1 MNRNMVLA
9 EWNRARESLRA
20 AETLTRDRCYADAI
34 SRAYYA
40 ILHAAKAALHVH
52 DVAAESHPAVRR
64 MFGLHLVKPGK
75 IEPDWSAYLVESL
88 DDRLAADYDVETSFS
103 REEARGECRRSRD
116 FLNRVKRYLLKNG
129 LKEAELRERRRGAK
143 S

>member
-1 MNRNMVLA
+1 MNQNMVLA

-40 ILHAAKAALHVH
+40 ILHAAKAAPHVY
-52 DVAAESHPAVRR
+52 DIAAESHPAVRR
-64 MFGLHLVKPGK
+64 MFGLHLINPGEL
-75 IEPDWSAYLVESL
+75 EPKWSAYLVESL

-103 REEARGECRRSRD
+103 REEARSECRRSRE
-116 FLNRVKRYLLKNG
+116 FLGRVKRYLLKNG
-129 LKEAELRERRRGAK
+129 LKEGELRRRQQRG
-143 S
+143 

>member
-1 MNRNMVLA
+1 MNRNMVVA
-9 EWNRARESLRA
+9 EWSRARQALRA
-20 AETLTRDRCYADAI
+20 ADTLTRERCYADAI

-52 DVAAESHPAVRR
+52 DVAAESHAAVRR
-64 MFGLHLVKPGK
+64 LFGLRLVRSRE

-88 DDRLAADYDVETSFS
+88 DDRLAADYDVETLFTK
-103 REEARGECRRSRD
+103 EDARTECRRSRQ
-116 FLNRVKRYLLKNG
+116 FLYRVRRYFI
-129 LKEAELRERRRGAK
+129 EER

>member
-9 EWNRARESLRA
+9 EWNRAREAQRA
-20 AETLTRDRCYADAI
+20 AETLMRDRCHADAI

-52 DVAAESHPAVRR
+52 DIAAESHPAVRR
-64 MFGLHLVKPGK
+64 MFGLHPVKTGE
-75 IEPDWSAYLVESL
+75 IEPEWSAHLVESL

-103 REEARGECRRSRD
+103 REETQSEAGEAGI
-116 FLNRVKRYLLKNG
+116 FLN
-129 LKEAELRERRRGAK
+129 ELI
-143 S
+143 SIC

>member
-1 MNRNMVLA
+1 MNRNMVVA
-9 EWNRARESLRA
+9 EWSRARESLRA

-64 MFGLHLVKPGK
+64 MFGLHLVKPGA
-75 IEPDWSAYLVESL
+75 IEPKWSAFLVESL
-88 DDRLAADYDVETSFS
+88 DDRLAADYDVEISFS
-103 REEARGECRRSRD
+103 REEARSECRRSRE
-116 FLNRVKRYLLKNG
+116 FVNRVRRYLLKNG
-129 LKEAELRERRRGAK
+129 LKETELRKRSRGG
-143 S
+143 

>member
-1 MNRNMVLA
+1 MNRNMVVA
-9 EWNRARESLRA
+9 EWSRARGALRA

-40 ILHAAKAALHVH
+40 ILHATKAALHVH
-52 DVAAESHPAVRR
+52 DVAAESHAAVRR
-64 MFGLHLVKPGK
+64 LFGLHLVRSRE
-75 IEPDWSAYLVESL
+75 IEPEWSAYLVESL

-103 REEARGECRRSRD
+103 REDARSECRRSRQ
-116 FLNRVKRYLLKNG
+116 FLSRRRYLLKNG
-129 LKEAELRERRRGAK
+129 LKERELRKGYRT